1 VSTEPPRSGGNEH
14 RVRSGGDEHPVRSGG
29 NEPPVR
35 FGPAE
40 LGRSAELAPGV
51 HFLFTGRVGG
61 VSAAP
66 YDTLNLCGAVG
77 DDPAA
82 VAENRRLTARACGL
96 ADGRLVW
103 MRQVHGVAVRYAN
116 VSSAGYEGAGS
127 AWHDAAGSAGHE
139 GAGSAWHDAAGS
151 AGHEG
156 AGSAWHDA
164 AGSDELR
171 GGGRPPGAE
180 PASETLPEADASFT
194 DVPGL
199 GLGVLVADCA
209 PVLVADPEAR
219 IVGVA
224 HAGREGMAAGVVTE
238 LLSAMSAAGADPAR
252 MHAVIGPHICGGCYE
267 VPAELRDRIAGKVPE
282 SGCVTRKGTPGVDVG
297 AGVEAQLARAGLA
310 SVASDP
316 RCTAETPS
324 LYSYRRDGRTG
335 RLAGLIWLTS

>member
-1 VSTEPPRSGGNEH
+1 VSTEPPRSGGDLHSPRPGGVEH
-14 RVRSGGDEHPVRSGG
+14 QATSGGGEDPTGFE
-29 NEPPVR
+29 
-35 FGPAE
+35 PAE
-40 LGRSAELAPGV
+40 FGRPAELAPGV
-51 HFLFTGRVGG
+51 HFLFTARGGG

-66 YDTLNLCGAVG
+66 YETLNLGGAVG

-96 ADGRLVW
+96 ADGRLAW
-103 MRQVHGVAVRYAN
+103 MRQVHGVAVRYAS
-116 VSSAGYEGAGS
+116 VGS
-127 AWHDAAGSAGHE
+127 AEHDAAGSAGH
-139 GAGSAWHDAAGS
+139 DAAGS
-151 AGHEG
+151 REFRTAGQ
-156 AGSAWHDA
+156 
-164 AGSDELR
+164 
-171 GGGRPPGAE
+171 P
-180 PASETLPEADASFT
+180 LPEADASFT

-209 PVLVADPEAR
+209 PVLLADPEAR

-282 SGCVTRKGTPGVDVG
+282 SSCVTRKGTPGVDVG
-297 AGVEAQLARAGLA
+297 AGVEAQLARAGVA
-310 SVASDP
+310 AVASDP

-324 LYSYRRDGRTG
+324 LYSYRRDRRTG
-335 RLAGLIWLTS
+335 RLAGLIWLAS

>member
-1 VSTEPPRSGGNEH
+1 VSTEPPRSGGDEH
-14 RVRSGGDEHPVRSGG
+14 RRRSGDEHQAGSGS
-29 NEPPVR
+29 
-35 FGPAE
+35 AE
-40 LGRSAELAPGV
+40 LGRPAQLAPGV
-51 HFLFTGRVGG
+51 HFLFTGRGGG

-66 YDTLNLCGAVG
+66 YDTLNLGGAVG

-96 ADGRLVW
+96 ADGRLAW

-116 VSSAGYEGAGS
+116 VGSAGHDGAGHDGVGL
-127 AWHDAAGSAGHE
+127 AGHDAAGP
-139 GAGSAWHDAAGS
+139 
-151 AGHEG
+151 
-156 AGSAWHDA
+156 
-164 AGSDELR
+164 DELR
-171 GGGRPPGAE
+171 AAGQP
-180 PASETLPEADASFT
+180 LPEADASFT

-209 PVLVADPEAR
+209 PVMLADPAAR

-267 VPAELRDRIAGKVPE
+267 VPAELRDRIAGKAPE

-297 AGVEAQLARAGLA
+297 AGVEAQLARAGVA

-335 RLAGLIWLTS
+335 RLAGLIWLAS

>member
-1 VSTEPPRSGGNEH
+1 
-14 RVRSGGDEHPVRSGG
+14 
-29 NEPPVR
+29 
-35 FGPAE
+35 
-40 LGRSAELAPGV
+40 V
-51 HFLFTGRVGG
+51 HFLFTGRGGG
-61 VSAAP
+61 VSAPP
-66 YDTLNLCGAVG
+66 YDTLNLGGAVG

-96 ADGRLVW
+96 ADGRLAW
-103 MRQVHGVAVRYAN
+103 MRQVHGVAVRYAG
-116 VSSAGYEGAGS
+116 VGS
-127 AWHDAAGSAGHE
+127 AEDDAV
-139 GAGSAWHDAAGS
+139 
-151 AGHEG
+151 
-156 AGSAWHDA
+156 
-164 AGSDELR
+164 GSDEFR
-171 GGGRPPGAE
+171 GGGRPLAAE
-180 PASETLPEADASFT
+180 PAGQPLPEADASFT

-209 PVLVADPEAR
+209 PVLLADPEAR

-238 LLSAMSAAGADPAR
+238 LLSAMSAAGGDPAR

-297 AGVEAQLARAGLA
+297 AGVEAQLARAG
-310 SVASDP
+310 VAFVSSDP

-335 RLAGLIWLTS
+335 RLAGLIWLAS

>member
-1 VSTEPPRSGGNEH
+1 VSTE
-14 RVRSGGDEHPVRSGG
+14 
-29 NEPPVR
+29 
-35 FGPAE
+35 
-40 LGRSAELAPGV
+40 LGRPAELAPGV
-51 HFLFTGRVGG
+51 YFLFTGRGGG
-61 VSAAP
+61 VSASP
-66 YDTLNLCGAVG
+66 YDTLNLGGAVG

-82 VAENRRLTARACGL
+82 VAENRRLTARSCSL
-96 ADGRLVW
+96 ADGRLAW

-116 VSSAGYEGAGS
+116 VA
-127 AWHDAAGSAGHE
+127 SAGH
-139 GAGSAWHDAAGS
+139 DAV
-151 AGHEG
+151 
-156 AGSAWHDA
+156 
-164 AGSDELR
+164 GSDEPR
-171 GGGRPPGAE
+171 WGSRPPGAE
-180 PASETLPEADASFT
+180 PAGQPLPEADASFT
-194 DVPGL
+194 DVPEL

-209 PVLVADPEAR
+209 PVLLADPKAR

-267 VPAELRDRIAGKVPE
+267 VSADLRDRIAGKVPE

-297 AGVEAQLARAGLA
+297 AGVEAQLARAGVA

-335 RLAGLIWLTS
+335 RLAGVIWLAS

>member
-1 VSTEPPRSGGNEH
+1 VSTEPPRSGGDEH
-14 RVRSGGDEHPVRSGG
+14 RAGS
-29 NEPPVR
+29 
-35 FGPAE
+35 GPAE
-40 LGRSAELAPGV
+40 VGRPAELAPGV
-51 HFLFTGRVGG
+51 HFLFTGRGGG

-66 YDTLNLCGAVG
+66 YDTLNLGGAVG

-96 ADGRLVW
+96 ADGRLAW

-116 VSSAGYEGAGS
+116 VGSAVHDGVGSAVHDGVGSAVHDGVGSAVHDAVGSAELRFRGAGQ
-127 AWHDAAGSAGHE
+127 
-139 GAGSAWHDAAGS
+139 
-151 AGHEG
+151 
-156 AGSAWHDA
+156 
-164 AGSDELR
+164 
-171 GGGRPPGAE
+171 P
-180 PASETLPEADASFT
+180 LPEADASFT

-209 PVLVADPEAR
+209 PVLLADPEAR

-297 AGVEAQLARAGLA
+297 AGVEAQLARAGVA
-310 SVASDP
+310 AVASDR
-316 RCTAETPS
+316 RCTAEAPS

-335 RLAGLIWLTS
+335 RLAGLIWLAS

>member
-1 VSTEPPRSGGNEH
+1 MSTEPPRSDGNEH
-14 RVRSGGDEHPVRSGG
+14 PARSG
-29 NEPPVR
+29 
-35 FGPAE
+35 PAG
-40 LGRSAELAPGV
+40 LGQPAELAPGV
-51 HFLFTGRVGG
+51 HFLFTGRGGG
-61 VSAAP
+61 VSAPP
-66 YDTLNLCGAVG
+66 YDTLNLGGAVG

-96 ADGRLVW
+96 ADGRLAW
-103 MRQVHGVAVRYAN
+103 MHQVHGVAVRYAG
-116 VSSAGYEGAGS
+116 VGS
-127 AWHDAAGSAGHE
+127 AENDAV
-139 GAGSAWHDAAGS
+139 
-151 AGHEG
+151 
-156 AGSAWHDA
+156 
-164 AGSDELR
+164 GSDEFR
-171 GGGRPPGAE
+171 GGGRPLAAE
-180 PASETLPEADASFT
+180 PAGQPLPEADASFT

-209 PVLVADPEAR
+209 PVLLADPEAR

-297 AGVEAQLARAGLA
+297 AGVEAQLARAGVA
-310 SVASDP
+310 SVSSDP

-335 RLAGLIWLTS
+335 RLAGLIWLAS